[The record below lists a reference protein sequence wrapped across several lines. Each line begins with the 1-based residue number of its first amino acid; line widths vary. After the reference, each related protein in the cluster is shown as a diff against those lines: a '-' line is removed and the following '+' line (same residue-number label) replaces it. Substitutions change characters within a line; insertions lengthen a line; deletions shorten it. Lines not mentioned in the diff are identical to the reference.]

1 MTGRSDQKKAVGP
14 KKGRSDQ
21 IFRSEKNQRAQ
32 AHIGI
37 PRHTVTQFE
46 DKSPERS
53 ERTESEQEEGTEDAE
68 EREPAIL

>member
-32 AHIGI
+32 AHLELFWS
-37 PRHTVTQFE
+37 T
-46 DKSPERS
+46 
-53 ERTESEQEEGTEDAE
+53 
-68 EREPAIL
+68 